1 MALDPVSYQ
10 RQSLTRELT
19 LFAASQGFTGPRSIP
34 DEWSFVDWVEELRR
48 RGLKVDRKPFSLDD
62 RPALRPIYE
71 AIPRTEAEAK
81 DRGLVVM
88 KATQLGLTVWE
99 VLADLY
105 LALKF
110 GPVNI
115 GMFLPDQSTASFK
128 SEHRFMPIVR
138 SHPDLYARLINRM
151 ELDGSKKKV
160 GEGNVL
166 TRQFGESLLLFLWTS
181 GRVTTESR
189 PMDIVSLDEV
199 QEMTLDAI
207 DKVRARMGDSRIRFT
222 LMLSTANQPELD
234 IHHWYLQGTQE
245 VWHTRCHACGTES
258 DLSDPAGI
266 FPAKSTA
273 WNSGQVKGAPKGE
286 FVWTCPACGGWIP
299 NPQIGRYIAQRPEAL
314 AKTGIRSFLLPRTIS
329 PRITAREMVT
339 DFARAKTGNQRK
351 SFYNRTLAR
360 PYIDADQLPVT
371 LGHLQEAARRGM
383 ELGLTWLP
391 TARGTYMGI
400 DQMGGWNAVIIKGRL
415 ADGRQRVVHVEAVF
429 ATDPFERCSELM
441 DLYGVK
447 TCVVEQLPN
456 VNDARRFA
464 NRHLGRVFLAGYAE
478 LRDDMLVW
486 GDDLSRSDRRTAAED
501 RSRYTVTIS
510 QYKAMQRTLF
520 LLRDADCLWPDPMA
534 LEQTV
539 PVDGA
544 DRRLPIVR
552 DWCWD
557 HYTKTALVVEH
568 DEETRKPKAK
578 VRKVGLDPHFSF
590 ATMLCDI
597 AWSRDGGATT
607 MLGGELTGPPPAL
620 EQPGAGRLLNEP
632 GLPEGLKAIMAEAPA
647 GTCGACSA
655 FRDGNC
661 TARGF
666 RVAATDPGCPFYVG
680 ARG

>member
-1 MALDPVSYQ
+1 MALDPVTYQ
-10 RQSLTRELT
+10 RRALTRELS
-19 LFAASQGFTGPRSIP
+19 LFAASQGFAAARSIP
-34 DEWSFVDWVEELRR
+34 DDWSFLDWVEELRQ

-81 DRGLVVM
+81 DQTLVVM

-105 LALKF
+105 MALKF

-115 GMFLPDQSTASFK
+115 GMFLPDVSTAAFK

-138 SHPDLYARLINRM
+138 SHPDLYSRLINRV
-151 ELDGSKKKV
+151 ELDGARKKV

-166 TRQFGESLLLFLWTS
+166 TRQFGDSLLMFLWTS
-181 GRVTTESR
+181 GKVTTESR
-189 PMDIVSLDEV
+189 PMDIISLDEV
-199 QEMTLDAI
+199 QEMTLDQI
-207 DKVRARMGDSRIRFT
+207 DKVLARMGDSRIRFT
-222 LMLSTANQPELD
+222 LMLSTANMPDAD
-234 IHHWYLQGTQE
+234 IHHWYLLGNQE
-245 VWHTRCHACGTES
+245 VWHSRCLSCGAES

-266 FPAKSTA
+266 FPGKSTA
-273 WNSGQVKGAPKGE
+273 WNTGQVKGAPKGE

-299 NPQIGRYIAQRPEAL
+299 DPQLGRYIAQRPENL
-314 AKTGIRSFLLPRTIS
+314 ATNRIRSLLLPRTIS

-339 DFARAKTGNQRK
+339 GFARAKTGDQRK

-383 ELGLTWLP
+383 ELGLAWLP
-391 TARGTYMGI
+391 AARGTYMGI

-415 ADGRQRVVHVEAVF
+415 ADGRQRVVHVEAIF
-429 ATDPFERCSELM
+429 ATDPFARCSELM

-447 TCVVEQLPN
+447 TCVVETLPN
-456 VNDARRFA
+456 FNDAQRFA
-464 NRHLGRVFLAGYAE
+464 NRHQGRVFLAGYAD
-478 LRDDMLVW
+478 LKDDALIW

-501 RSRYTVTIS
+501 RTRYTVTVQ
-510 QYKAMQRTLF
+510 QYRAMQRTLYK
-520 LLRDADCLWPDPMA
+520 LRDAECLWPDPMGI
-534 LEQTV
+534 EQTV
-539 PVDGA
+539 PINGE
-544 DRRLPIVR
+544 DRRIPIVR

-557 HYTKTALVVEH
+557 HYTKTALVVEQ
-568 DEETRKPKAK
+568 DADTRKPKAR

-607 MLGGELTGPPPAL
+607 MLGGEPAGPPPAF

-632 GLPEGLKAIMAEAPA
+632 GLPEGLKAIIAAASP
-647 GTCGACSA
+647 GTCGRCTA
-655 FRDGNC
+655 FRDGDC

-666 RVAATDPGCPFYVG
+666 RVQASDAACPFYV